1 MLLSELRHHL
11 YLILATMIVVV
22 VASLLAGG
30 LQFMLISLCC
40 LFFLW
45 LAGYWYHLFKLVR
58 WLERPKLRNVPQ
70 GIGIWNNI
78 FNTLMLQARSRKKR
92 KQKLGV
98 ALLRFNRIAETIPE
112 GVLILGQDGHI
123 QWLNHLA
130 AIHLNLVAEQ
140 DNKSMLANLIEN
152 IDFRRFLDEPATES
166 VNIKLTLE
174 NMNSGLPRVLNI
186 IRTPF
191 DEQATL
197 IITQDITAAE
207 QVNAT
212 RTAFVA
218 NVSHELRTPLTVIN
232 GFLETLT
239 DMPDL
244 PQEQRQSF
252 IALMS
257 KEGARMNHLLADL
270 LTLSRLEN
278 QVVSSVRK
286 QPVNLSTL
294 AEQVVFEA
302 EILSENKHHF
312 ICEIAADI
320 WIEGIQQDLYN
331 AFSNLLFNAVR
342 YTPQYG
348 TITIR
353 LYSEQDSE
361 QDENNYQQ
369 TVFQVS
375 DTGPGIAAEHI
386 PHLTERFYRV
396 DSGRS
401 RESGGTGLGL
411 AIAKHALAEHGG
423 KLQIESITGKGS
435 TFSAILPQMNNSK
448 VLDSSRTP
456 A

>member
-1 MLLSELRHHL
+1 
-11 YLILATMIVVV
+11 MIVVV
-22 VASLLAGG
+22 VASLLTGG

-112 GVLILGQDGHI
+112 GVLILGQDGHV

-152 IDFRRFLDEPATES
+152 SDFRRFLDEPVTES

-207 QVNAT
+207 QLNAT

-278 QVVSSVRK
+278 QVVSSVCK
-286 QPVNLSTL
+286 QPLNLSTL

-353 LYSEQDSE
+353 LYSEQD
-361 QDENNYQQ
+361 ENNYQQ

-401 RESGGTGLGL
+401 RQSGGTGLGL
-411 AIAKHALAEHGG
+411 AIAKYALAEHGG
-423 KLQIESITGKGS
+423 KLQIESIAGHGS
-435 TFSAILPQMNNSK
+435 TFSAVLLQMNNK

>member
-1 MLLSELRHHL
+1 
-11 YLILATMIVVV
+11 MIVVV
-22 VASLLAGG
+22 VASLLTGG

-112 GVLILGQDGHI
+112 GVLILGQDGHV

-140 DNKSMLANLIEN
+140 DNNSMLADLIEN
-152 IDFRRFLDEPATES
+152 SDFRRFLDEPVTES
-166 VNIKLTLE
+166 VNMKLTLE

-207 QVNAT
+207 QLNAT

-257 KEGARMNHLLADL
+257 KEGTRMNHLLADL

-278 QVVSSVRK
+278 QVTASLCK
-286 QPVNLSTL
+286 QSLCLSTL
-294 AEQVVFEA
+294 VEQVVYEA

-320 WIEGIQQDLYN
+320 WVEGIQQDLYN

-342 YTPQYG
+342 YTPQYE

-353 LYSEQDSE
+353 LYMEQAVPDCS
-361 QDENNYQQ
+361 QQ
-369 TVFQVS
+369 VVFQVS
-375 DTGPGIAAEHI
+375 DTGHGIAAEHI

>member
-22 VASLLAGG
+22 VASLLTGG

-112 GVLILGQDGHI
+112 GVLILGQDGHV

-130 AIHLNLVAEQ
+130 ATHLNLVAEQ
-140 DNKSMLANLIEN
+140 DNNSMLADLIEN
-152 IDFRRFLDEPATES
+152 SDFRRFLDEPVTES

-174 NMNSGLPRVLNI
+174 NINSGFPRVLNI

-207 QVNAT
+207 QLNAT

-278 QVVSSVRK
+278 QVVSSVCK
-286 QPVNLSTL
+286 QPLNLSTL

-353 LYSEQDSE
+353 LYSEQD
-361 QDENNYQQ
+361 ENNYQQ

-401 RESGGTGLGL
+401 RQSGGTGLGL
-411 AIAKHALAEHGG
+411 AIAKYALAEHGG
-423 KLQIESITGKGS
+423 KLQIESIAGHGS
-435 TFSAILPQMNNSK
+435 TFSAVLPQMNNK

>member
-11 YLILATMIVVV
+11 YLILATVIVVV

-45 LAGYWYHLFKLVR
+45 LAGYWYYLFKLVR

-112 GVLILGQDGHI
+112 GVLILGQDGHV

-140 DNKSMLANLIEN
+140 DNNSMLTDLIEN
-152 IDFRRFLDEPATES
+152 SDFRRFLDEPATES

-174 NMNSGLPRVLNI
+174 NINSGLPRVLNI

-207 QVNAT
+207 QLNAT

-278 QVVSSVRK
+278 QVVSSVCK
-286 QPVNLSTL
+286 QPLNLSTL

-353 LYSEQDSE
+353 LYSE

>member
-11 YLILATMIVVV
+11 YLILATVIVVV

-45 LAGYWYHLFKLVR
+45 LAGYWYYLFKLVR

-112 GVLILGQDGHI
+112 GVLILGQDGHV

-140 DNKSMLANLIEN
+140 DNNSMLTDLIEN
-152 IDFRRFLDEPATES
+152 SDFRRFLDEPATES

-174 NMNSGLPRVLNI
+174 NINSGLPRVLNI

-207 QVNAT
+207 QLNAT

-239 DMPDL
+239 DMPNL

-278 QVVSSVRK
+278 QVVSSVCK
-286 QPVNLSTL
+286 QPLNLSTL

-312 ICEIAADI
+312 ICEIAANI

-353 LYSEQDSE
+353 LYSEQD
-361 QDENNYQQ
+361 ENNYQQ

-375 DTGPGIAAEHI
+375 DTGQGIAAEHI

-435 TFSAILPQMNNSK
+435 SFSAILPQMNNSK

>member
-1 MLLSELRHHL
+1 
-11 YLILATMIVVV
+11 MIVVV
-22 VASLLAGG
+22 VASLLTGG

-130 AIHLNLVAEQ
+130 AIHLNLDAEQ
-140 DNKSMLANLIEN
+140 DNNSMLADLIEN
-152 IDFRRFLDEPATES
+152 VDFRRFLDKPATKS

-207 QVNAT
+207 QLNAT

-278 QVVSSVRK
+278 QVVSSVCK
-286 QPVNLSTL
+286 QPLNLSIL

-353 LYSEQDSE
+353 LYSEQD
-361 QDENNYQQ
+361 ENNYQQ

-401 RESGGTGLGL
+401 RQSGGTGLGL
-411 AIAKHALAEHGG
+411 AIAKYALAEHGG
-423 KLQIESITGKGS
+423 KLQIESIAGHGS
-435 TFSAILPQMNNSK
+435 TFSAVLPQMNNK
-448 VLDSSRTP
+448 VLDSNRTP

>member
-11 YLILATMIVVV
+11 YLILATLIVVV

-30 LQFMLISLCC
+30 LQIMLISLCC

-130 AIHLNLVAEQ
+130 AIHLNLDAEQ
-140 DNKSMLANLIEN
+140 DNNSMLTDLIEN

-207 QVNAT
+207 QLNAT

-353 LYSEQDSE
+353 LYSEQD
-361 QDENNYQQ
+361 ENNYQQ

-401 RESGGTGLGL
+401 RQSGGTGLGL
-411 AIAKHALAEHGG
+411 AIAKYALAEHGG
-423 KLQIESITGKGS
+423 KLQIESIAGHGS
-435 TFSAILPQMNNSK
+435 TFSAVLPQMNNK

>member
-11 YLILATMIVVV
+11 YLILATVIVVV

-45 LAGYWYHLFKLVR
+45 LAGYWYYLFKLVR

-112 GVLILGQDGHI
+112 GVLILGQDGHV

-140 DNKSMLANLIEN
+140 DNNSMLTDLIEN
-152 IDFRRFLDEPATES
+152 SDFRRFLDEPATES

-174 NMNSGLPRVLNI
+174 NINSGLPRVLNI

-207 QVNAT
+207 QLNAT

-312 ICEIAADI
+312 ICEIAANI

-353 LYSEQDSE
+353 LYSEQD
-361 QDENNYQQ
+361 ENNYQQ

-375 DTGPGIAAEHI
+375 DTGQGIAAEHI

-435 TFSAILPQMNNSK
+435 SFSAILPQMNNSK

>member
-22 VASLLAGG
+22 VASLLTGG

-112 GVLILGQDGHI
+112 GVLILGQDGHV

-140 DNKSMLANLIEN
+140 DNNSMLADLIEN
-152 IDFRRFLDEPATES
+152 SDFRRFLDEPATES

-207 QVNAT
+207 QLNAT

-320 WIEGIQQDLYN
+320 WVEGIQQDLYN

-353 LYSEQDSE
+353 LYMEPDVSDCG
-361 QDENNYQQ
+361 QQ
-369 TVFQVS
+369 IVFQVS
-375 DTGPGIAAEHI
+375 DTGHGIAAEHI

>member
-22 VASLLAGG
+22 VASLLTGG

-112 GVLILGQDGHI
+112 GVLILGQDGHV

-140 DNKSMLANLIEN
+140 DNKSMLADLIEN
-152 IDFRRFLDEPATES
+152 SDFRRFLDEPVTES
-166 VNIKLTLE
+166 VNRKLTLE
-174 NMNSGLPRVLNI
+174 NINSGLPRVLNI

-207 QVNAT
+207 QLNAT

-257 KEGARMNHLLADL
+257 KEGIRMNHLLADL

-278 QVVSSVRK
+278 QITASLRK
-286 QPVNLSTL
+286 QSLCLSIL
-294 AEQVVFEA
+294 VEQVVYEA

-342 YTPQYG
+342 YTPQCG

-353 LYSEQDSE
+353 LYSE

>member
-22 VASLLAGG
+22 VASLLTGG

-140 DNKSMLANLIEN
+140 DNNSMLADLIEN
-152 IDFRRFLDEPATES
+152 SDFRRFLDEPATES

-174 NMNSGLPRVLNI
+174 NINSGLPRVLNI

-207 QVNAT
+207 QLNAT

-294 AEQVVFEA
+294 AEQVVYEA

-342 YTPQYG
+342 YTPQCG

-353 LYSEQDSE
+353 LYSE

-401 RESGGTGLGL
+401 RQSGGTGLGL
-411 AIAKHALAEHGG
+411 AIAKYALAEHGG
-423 KLQIESITGKGS
+423 KLQIESIAGHGS
-435 TFSAILPQMNNSK
+435 TFSAVLPQMNNK

>member
-11 YLILATMIVVV
+11 YLILATLIVVV

-112 GVLILGQDGHI
+112 GVLILGQDGHV

-130 AIHLNLVAEQ
+130 ATHLNLVAEQ
-140 DNKSMLANLIEN
+140 DNNSMLADLIEN
-152 IDFRRFLDEPATES
+152 SDFRRFLDEPVTES

-174 NMNSGLPRVLNI
+174 NINSGFPRVLNI

-207 QVNAT
+207 QLNAT

-278 QVVSSVRK
+278 QVVSSVCK
-286 QPVNLSTL
+286 QPLNLSTL

-353 LYSEQDSE
+353 LYSEQD
-361 QDENNYQQ
+361 ENNYQQ

-401 RESGGTGLGL
+401 RQSGGTGLGL
-411 AIAKHALAEHGG
+411 AIAKYALAEHGG
-423 KLQIESITGKGS
+423 KLQIESIAGHGS
-435 TFSAILPQMNNSK
+435 TFSAVLPQMNNK
-448 VLDSSRTP
+448 VLDSNRTP

>member
-22 VASLLAGG
+22 VASLLTGG

-112 GVLILGQDGHI
+112 GVLILGQDGHV

-140 DNKSMLANLIEN
+140 DNNSMLADLIEN

-207 QVNAT
+207 QLNAT

-294 AEQVVFEA
+294 AEQVVYEA

-342 YTPQYG
+342 YTPQCG

-353 LYSEQDSE
+353 LYSE

>member
-11 YLILATMIVVV
+11 YLILATLIVVV

-30 LQFMLISLCC
+30 LQIMLISLCC

-112 GVLILGQDGHI
+112 GVLILGQDGHV

-152 IDFRRFLDEPATES
+152 IDFRRFLDEPVTES

-207 QVNAT
+207 QLNAT

-342 YTPQYG
+342 YTSQYG

-353 LYSEQDSE
+353 LYSE

-401 RESGGTGLGL
+401 RQSGGTGLGL
-411 AIAKHALAEHGG
+411 AIAKYALAEHGG

>member
-11 YLILATMIVVV
+11 YLILATVIVVV

-45 LAGYWYHLFKLVR
+45 LAGYWYYLFKLVR

-112 GVLILGQDGHI
+112 GVLILGQDGHV

-140 DNKSMLANLIEN
+140 DNNSMLTDLIEN
-152 IDFRRFLDEPATES
+152 SDFRRFLDEPVTES

-207 QVNAT
+207 QLNAT

-239 DMPDL
+239 DMPNL

-278 QVVSSVRK
+278 QVVSSVCK
-286 QPVNLSTL
+286 QPLNLSTL

-312 ICEIAADI
+312 ICEIAANI

-401 RESGGTGLGL
+401 RQSGGTGLGL
-411 AIAKHALAEHGG
+411 AIAKYALAEHGG
-423 KLQIESITGKGS
+423 KLQIESIAGHGS
-435 TFSAILPQMNNSK
+435 TFSAVLPQMNNK

>member
-22 VASLLAGG
+22 VASLLTGG

-70 GIGIWNNI
+70 GVGIWNNI

-130 AIHLNLVAEQ
+130 AIHLNLDAEQ
-140 DNKSMLANLIEN
+140 DNNSMLADLIKN
-152 IDFRRFLDEPATES
+152 VDFRRFLDKPATES

-207 QVNAT
+207 QLNAT

-278 QVVSSVRK
+278 QVVSSVCK
-286 QPVNLSTL
+286 QLLNLSTL

-353 LYSEQDSE
+353 LYSEQD
-361 QDENNYQQ
+361 ENNYQQ

-401 RESGGTGLGL
+401 RQSGGTGLGL
-411 AIAKHALAEHGG
+411 AIAKYALAEHGG
-423 KLQIESITGKGS
+423 KLQIESIAGHGS
-435 TFSAILPQMNNSK
+435 TFSAVLPQMNNK

>member
-11 YLILATMIVVV
+11 YLILATLIVVV

-30 LQFMLISLCC
+30 LQIMLISLCC

-130 AIHLNLVAEQ
+130 AIHLNLDAEQ
-140 DNKSMLANLIEN
+140 DNNSMLTDLIEN

-207 QVNAT
+207 QLNAT

-312 ICEIAADI
+312 ICEIAVDI

-342 YTPQYG
+342 YTPQCG

-353 LYSEQDSE
+353 LYSE

>member
-22 VASLLAGG
+22 VASLLTGG

-112 GVLILGQDGHI
+112 GVLILGQDGHV

-152 IDFRRFLDEPATES
+152 SDFRRFLDEPVTES

-401 RESGGTGLGL
+401 RQSGGTGLGL
-411 AIAKHALAEHGG
+411 AIAKYALAEHGG
-423 KLQIESITGKGS
+423 KLQIESIAGHGS
-435 TFSAILPQMNNSK
+435 TFSAVLPQMNNK

>member
-112 GVLILGQDGHI
+112 GVLILGQDGHV

-152 IDFRRFLDEPATES
+152 SDFRRFLDEPVTES

-401 RESGGTGLGL
+401 RQSGGTGLGL
-411 AIAKHALAEHGG
+411 AIAKYALAEHGG
-423 KLQIESITGKGS
+423 KLQIESIAGHGS
-435 TFSAILPQMNNSK
+435 TFSAVLPQMNNK

>member
-11 YLILATMIVVV
+11 YLILATLIVVV

-30 LQFMLISLCC
+30 LQIMLISLCC

-401 RESGGTGLGL
+401 RQSGGTGLGL
-411 AIAKHALAEHGG
+411 AIAKYALAEHGG
-423 KLQIESITGKGS
+423 KLQIESIAGHGS
-435 TFSAILPQMNNSK
+435 TFSAVLPQMNNK

>member
-1 MLLSELRHHL
+1 
-11 YLILATMIVVV
+11 MIVVV
-22 VASLLAGG
+22 VASLLTGG

-130 AIHLNLVAEQ
+130 AIHLNLDAEQ
-140 DNKSMLANLIEN
+140 DNNSMLADLIEN
-152 IDFRRFLDEPATES
+152 VDFRRFLDKPATES

-207 QVNAT
+207 QLNAT

-278 QVVSSVRK
+278 QVVSSVCK
-286 QPVNLSTL
+286 QPLNLSTL

-353 LYSEQDSE
+353 LYSEQD
-361 QDENNYQQ
+361 ENNYQQ

-401 RESGGTGLGL
+401 RQSGGTGLGL
-411 AIAKHALAEHGG
+411 AIAKYALAEHGG
-423 KLQIESITGKGS
+423 KLQIESIAGHGS
-435 TFSAILPQMNNSK
+435 TFSAVLLQMNNK

>member
-1 MLLSELRHHL
+1 
-11 YLILATMIVVV
+11 MIVVV
-22 VASLLAGG
+22 VASLLTGG

-112 GVLILGQDGHI
+112 GVLILGEDGHI

-140 DNKSMLANLIEN
+140 DNNSMLADLIEN
-152 IDFRRFLDEPATES
+152 SDFRQFLDEPVTES

-174 NMNSGLPRVLNI
+174 NINSGLPRVLNI

-207 QVNAT
+207 QLNAT

-294 AEQVVFEA
+294 AEQVVYEA

-353 LYSEQDSE
+353 LYSE

>member
-1 MLLSELRHHL
+1 
-11 YLILATMIVVV
+11 MIVVV
-22 VASLLAGG
+22 VASLLTGG

-112 GVLILGQDGHI
+112 GVLILGQDGHV

-152 IDFRRFLDEPATES
+152 SDFRRFLDEPVTES

-375 DTGPGIAAEHI
+375 DTGQGIAAEHI

-401 RESGGTGLGL
+401 RQSGGTGLGL
-411 AIAKHALAEHGG
+411 AIAKYALAEHGG
-423 KLQIESITGKGS
+423 KLQIESIAGHGS
-435 TFSAILPQMNNSK
+435 TFSAVLPQMNNK

>member
-11 YLILATMIVVV
+11 YLILATLIVVV

-30 LQFMLISLCC
+30 LQIMLISLCC

-140 DNKSMLANLIEN
+140 DNKSMLADLIEN
-152 IDFRRFLDEPATES
+152 SDFRRFLDEPVTES

-174 NMNSGLPRVLNI
+174 NINSGLPRVLNI

-207 QVNAT
+207 QLNAT

-257 KEGARMNHLLADL
+257 KEGIRMNHLLADL

-342 YTPQYG
+342 YTSQYG

-353 LYSEQDSE
+353 LYSE

-401 RESGGTGLGL
+401 RQSGGTGLGL
-411 AIAKHALAEHGG
+411 AIAKYALAEHGG
-423 KLQIESITGKGS
+423 KLQIESIAGHGS
-435 TFSAILPQMNNSK
+435 TFSAVLPQMNNK

>member
-22 VASLLAGG
+22 VASLLTGG

-140 DNKSMLANLIEN
+140 DNNSMLADLIEN
-152 IDFRRFLDEPATES
+152 SDFRRFLDEPVTES
-166 VNIKLTLE
+166 LNIKLTLE
-174 NMNSGLPRVLNI
+174 NINSGLPRVLNI

-207 QVNAT
+207 QLNAT

-257 KEGARMNHLLADL
+257 KEGTRMNHLLADL

-278 QVVSSVRK
+278 QVTASLCK
-286 QPVNLSTL
+286 QSLCLSIL
-294 AEQVVFEA
+294 VEQVVYEA
-302 EILSENKHHF
+302 EILSENKHRF

-320 WIEGIQQDLYN
+320 WVEGIQQDLYN

-353 LYSEQDSE
+353 LYMEQNVPDCS
-361 QDENNYQQ
+361 QQ
-369 TVFQVS
+369 IVFQVS
-375 DTGPGIAAEHI
+375 DTGHGIAAEHI

>member
-11 YLILATMIVVV
+11 YLILATLIVVV

-30 LQFMLISLCC
+30 LQIMLISLCC

-112 GVLILGQDGHI
+112 GVLILGQDGHV

-152 IDFRRFLDEPATES
+152 SDFRRFLGEPVTES

-401 RESGGTGLGL
+401 RQSGGTGLGL
-411 AIAKHALAEHGG
+411 AIAKYALAEHGG
-423 KLQIESITGKGS
+423 KLQIESIAGHGS
-435 TFSAILPQMNNSK
+435 TFSAVLPQMNNK

>member
-1 MLLSELRHHL
+1 MPELRRHL
-11 YLILATMIVVV
+11 YLILITLIVVV
-22 VASLLAGG
+22 MLSLLTGG
-30 LQFMLISLCC
+30 VQSVVISLCI

-45 LAGYWYHLFKLVR
+45 LVGYWYHLIKLVR

-70 GIGIWNNI
+70 GIGIWNTI
-78 FNTLMLQARSRKKR
+78 FNTLMLQAKSRKKR

-112 GVLILGQDGHI
+112 GVLILGLDGRI
-123 QWLNHLA
+123 QWLNHMA
-130 AIHLNLVAEQ
+130 AIHLNLDTERDIDGNLAELIAKTDFQQFLHEQ
-140 DNKSMLANLIEN
+140 D
-152 IDFRRFLDEPATES
+152 TEFA
-166 VNIKLTLE
+166 NIKLTFDA
-174 NMNSGLPRVLNI
+174 NGSGLPRILNI

-207 QVNAT
+207 QLNAT

-239 DMPDL
+239 DMPEL

-252 IALMS
+252 IELMS
-257 KEGARMNHLLADL
+257 KEGARMRNLLADL
-270 LTLSRLEN
+270 LTLSRLES
-278 QVVSSVRK
+278 QTDISSRR
-286 QPVNLSTL
+286 QPVCLTAL
-294 AEQVVFEA
+294 AEQVVHEA
-302 EILSENKHHF
+302 MLLSAEKHSF
-312 ICEIAADI
+312 ISELASDI
-320 WIEGIQQDLYN
+320 WVNGIQQDLYN

-342 YTPQYG
+342 YTPPQG
-348 TITIR
+348 TISIR
-353 LYSEQDSE
+353 LWSQDVAPDAK
-361 QDENNYQQ
+361 QAI
-369 TVFQVS
+369 FQVS
-375 DTGPGIAAEHI
+375 DTGGGIAAEHI

-401 RESGGTGLGL
+401 RQSGGTGLGL

-423 KLQIESITGKGS
+423 KLEIESVVGKGS
-435 TFSAILPQMNNSK
+435 TFSAVLPQMEISKGLDNS
-448 VLDSSRTP
+448 DTP

>member
-11 YLILATMIVVV
+11 YLILATLIVVV

-30 LQFMLISLCC
+30 LQIMLISLCC

-140 DNKSMLANLIEN
+140 DNKSMLADLIEN
-152 IDFRRFLDEPATES
+152 SDFRRFLDEPVTES
-166 VNIKLTLE
+166 VNRKLTLE
-174 NMNSGLPRVLNI
+174 NINSGLPRVLNI

-207 QVNAT
+207 QLNAT

-257 KEGARMNHLLADL
+257 KEGIRMNHLLADL

-312 ICEIAADI
+312 ICEIATDI

-342 YTPQYG
+342 YTSQYG

-353 LYSEQDSE
+353 LYSE

-401 RESGGTGLGL
+401 RQSGGTGLGL
-411 AIAKHALAEHGG
+411 AIAKYALAEHGG
-423 KLQIESITGKGS
+423 KLQIESIAGHGS
-435 TFSAILPQMNNSK
+435 TFSAVLPQMNNK

>member
-11 YLILATMIVVV
+11 YLILATVIVVV

-112 GVLILGQDGHI
+112 GVLILGQDGHV

-140 DNKSMLANLIEN
+140 DNNSMLADLIEN
-152 IDFRRFLDEPATES
+152 SDFRRFLDEPATES

-174 NMNSGLPRVLNI
+174 NINSGLPRVLNI

-207 QVNAT
+207 QLNAT

-294 AEQVVFEA
+294 AEQVVYEA

-342 YTPQYG
+342 YTPQCG

-353 LYSEQDSE
+353 LYSE

>member
-1 MLLSELRHHL
+1 
-11 YLILATMIVVV
+11 MIVVV

-112 GVLILGQDGHI
+112 GVLILGQDGHV

-152 IDFRRFLDEPATES
+152 SDFRRFLDEPVTES

-401 RESGGTGLGL
+401 RQSGGTGLGL
-411 AIAKHALAEHGG
+411 AIAKYALAEHGG
-423 KLQIESITGKGS
+423 KLQIESIAGHGS
-435 TFSAILPQMNNSK
+435 TFSAVLPQMNNK